1 MPAPAIGMTN
11 MWSDQKRAFLACT
24 GHALA
29 LGGPG
34 AGKTHVALMKAR
46 DEIRSGILKPGQK
59 VLFLSFAR
67 PTVARIIEKA
77 SELISRQDLK
87 KLEVITY
94 HGFSWSIL
102 SSHAYLL
109 NGRSTLQLLPPPEA
123 AAHLTDIDKALH
135 DIEKR
140 RLFDQEGR
148 LHFDLFASLVGE
160 LLSRSDRLSAIFS
173 DTYPIIILD
182 EFQDTNS
189 DEWTFIQQL
198 GKRSRLIALA
208 DPDQRIYEFR
218 GADPRRVG
226 DFLTTFE
233 ADHIDFVGENHR
245 SNGTDIIIY
254 GNDLLTGA
262 NKSKVYQ
269 QVKITRYGF
278 MFGKSLHFTA
288 KAAVFSALER
298 LKKTPDKSIAILV
311 PSKRLMLELSDYL
324 SSTADGLPELHH
336 DVAMDTEPPALAAGV
351 IATLLEGG
359 TAGEVASRMLGA
371 IHSHIRGRRGGKPT
385 PQPELELAGALSG
398 FLSTGKIRGS
408 KRQLIVSEV
417 QRISELRQQLQ
428 LTGDPSEDWLYLRG
442 LLAASTA
449 ETLRK
454 VATDA
459 RYLRLLH
466 RGSALRTNLGALWR
480 AQGEYKGAEEAVRSA
495 LMQEHF
501 TAARKEWRGIHLMT
515 IHKSKGKEFDEVII
529 YDGMYHRI
537 ARKPD
542 DPKVCSQDLLALR
555 VGVTR
560 AIRRTTIITPRDDT
574 CPFL

>member
-1 MPAPAIGMTN
+1 MTDV
-11 MWSDQKRAFLACT
+11 WSDQKRGFLACT

-34 AGKTHVALMKAR
+34 AGKTHVALVKAH

-87 KLEVITY
+87 QLEVSTY
-94 HGFSWSIL
+94 HGFAWSIL
-102 SSHAYLL
+102 RSHAYLL
-109 NGRSTLQLLPPPEA
+109 NGRSSLQLLPPPEA

-135 DIEKR
+135 DAEKR

-189 DEWTFIQQL
+189 DEWALIQQL

-226 DFLTTFE
+226 DFLTTFQ
-233 ADHIDFVGENHR
+233 ADHFDFVGENHR
-245 SNGTDIIIY
+245 SNGTDITIY

-262 NKSKVYQ
+262 NKSKVYH
-269 QVKITRYGF
+269 QVKIARYGF

-288 KAAVFSALER
+288 KATVFSALER
-298 LKKTPDKSIAILV
+298 LKKIPDKSIAILV

-324 SSTADGLPELHH
+324 SSASDGLPELHH
-336 DVAMDTEPPALAAGV
+336 DVAMDAEPPALAAGV

-359 TAGEVASRMLGA
+359 TSGEVASRMLGA

-385 PQPELELAGALSG
+385 PQPELELAGALSS

-466 RGSALRTNLGALWR
+466 RGSALRTNLGGLWR
-480 AQGEYKGAEEAVRSA
+480 AQGDYKGAEEAVRSA

-501 TAARKEWRGIHLMT
+501 AAAQKDWRGIHLMT

-529 YDGMYHRI
+529 YDGMYQRI
-537 ARKPD
+537 AKKPD
-542 DPKVCSQDLLALR
+542 DLKVCAQDLLALR

-560 AIRRTTIITPRDDT
+560 AIRRTTIITPRDDS